1 MGETIGVDLGGTNI
15 VAARVDKA
23 GRIVS
28 RAQRPTAMPRS
39 AEEIA
44 ADIVGCI
51 REVAQGTP
59 ESVGIGT
66 PGTVDRHTGVVG
78 FANNLDFYNTPLGEM
93 VQKQVHVP
101 VYVANDADAAALGEF
116 YIGAGRGCQSMVA
129 ITLGTGVG
137 SGIVLNGQLF
147 GGVHNAGGELGHTVI
162 QMGGEPCNCGRQGC
176 WEAYASAPAL
186 IRQTQRAMEENPSS
200 LLWEAAPTPAQVS
213 GITVFEAVKR
223 GDETAQAV
231 LDFYVK
237 VLAIGLGNVIN
248 TFDPEIVCLGGGVSG
263 AGEVLMAPLQK
274 AVQNQVYSRPGQA
287 TTKLVLAKLG
297 NDAGL
302 IGAAMLNRQRV

>member
-93 VQKQVHVP
+93 VCRP
-101 VYVANDADAAALGEF
+101 
-116 YIGAGRGCQSMVA
+116 
-129 ITLGTGVG
+129 
-137 SGIVLNGQLF
+137 
-147 GGVHNAGGELGHTVI
+147 
-162 QMGGEPCNCGRQGC
+162 
-176 WEAYASAPAL
+176 
-186 IRQTQRAMEENPSS
+186 
-200 LLWEAAPTPAQVS
+200 
-213 GITVFEAVKR
+213 
-223 GDETAQAV
+223 
-231 LDFYVK
+231 
-237 VLAIGLGNVIN
+237 
-248 TFDPEIVCLGGGVSG
+248 
-263 AGEVLMAPLQK
+263 PL
-274 AVQNQVYSRPGQA
+274 
-287 TTKLVLAKLG
+287 
-297 NDAGL
+297 
-302 IGAAMLNRQRV
+302 